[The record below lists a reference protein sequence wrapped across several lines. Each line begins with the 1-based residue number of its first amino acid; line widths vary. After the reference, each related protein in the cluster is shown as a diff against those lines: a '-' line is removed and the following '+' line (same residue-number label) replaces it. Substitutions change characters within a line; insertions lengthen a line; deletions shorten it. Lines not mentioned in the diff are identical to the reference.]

1 MRTRVVEPE
10 ILDQL
15 DPEDPEAIRNRKEI
29 DGINRWMGNYK
40 WILKAFRM
48 VVRENESVIEIGAGG
63 DRLAGRILDSG
74 SETTITGYRCVD
86 VIPAPKDLDP
96 RVDWVQSDVTQFDG
110 SQNASV
116 LISNF
121 FIHQLKD
128 AEIMDLGERLLPHLD
143 TIIINEPLRSRLHF
157 FLSYIAFIVFGYGR
171 VTRTDGRISIRA
183 GFSSQELP
191 ELLGLSSEAWN
202 WKVTHSTLGSYRL
215 LARRLR

>member
-121 FIHQLKD
+121 SFINSRMRRSWIWASGCCRSWIPLSLMSLFGVVSISFCPTSRSLFSAMEGLLEPM
-128 AEIMDLGERLLPHLD
+128 AE
-143 TIIINEPLRSRLHF
+143 
-157 FLSYIAFIVFGYGR
+157 
-171 VTRTDGRISIRA
+171 
-183 GFSSQELP
+183 
-191 ELLGLSSEAWN
+191 
-202 WKVTHSTLGSYRL
+202 
-215 LARRLR
+215 